1 LRLRT
6 GIVRLAGNRV
16 GTIAEIEGGTRF
28 QYGPGWLSRSDALPV
43 SLTLPLRSEPY
54 ESRGLHPF
62 FENLL
67 PEGWLLELSTAK
79 LKIPKDDAF
88 GLLLATCADCVGA
101 VEILDAGESG
111 DGARSSVE
119 GAEAELARAEPK
131 GGSAPEPTS

>member
-1 LRLRT
+1 MTRR
-6 GIVRLAGNRV
+6 GEVRLDGTRV
-16 GTIAEIEGGTRF
+16 GTIEETREGSAFR
-28 QYGPGWLSRSDALPV
+28 YDAAWLGDPNAVPV

-67 PEGWLLELSTAK
+67 PEGWLLEMATAK

-101 VEILDAGESG
+101 VEVMAMQD
-111 DGARSSVE
+111 
-119 GAEAELARAEPK
+119 EA
-131 GGSAPEPTS
+131 